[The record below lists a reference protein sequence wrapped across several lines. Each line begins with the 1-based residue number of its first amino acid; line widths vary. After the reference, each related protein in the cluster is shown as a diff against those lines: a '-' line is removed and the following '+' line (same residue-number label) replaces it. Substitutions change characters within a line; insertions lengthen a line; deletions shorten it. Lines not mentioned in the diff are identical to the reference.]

1 MNKLP
6 TQYQQFIHLSRYSRW
21 DYQNKRRET
30 WQETV
35 DRYFRFFKEHLSD
48 NYNYTFK
55 DEDISE
61 LKQSVINLEIMPSM
75 RCLMTAGPA
84 LKKENVAGYNCS
96 YIHIDSVRSFD
107 EILYVLM
114 NGTGIGFSVERKHT
128 ERLPVIPYE
137 LHPTETTIAV
147 ADSKLG
153 WAKAFKELLALIY
166 SGHIPKWD
174 LSNVREAGS
183 ILKTFGGRA
192 SGPEPLENL
201 FNFVVKIAQNAR
213 GRILKPIEC
222 HDIVCKVAEVVVV
235 GGVRRSA
242 LLSLSDIDDDEM
254 RYAKSG
260 EWWRD
265 NPQRA
270 LANNSANYHDIPQ
283 TGTFLREWTSLY
295 DSKSGERGI
304 FSSKAATLQ
313 AKRCSDRLTNQDIWS
328 FGTNPCSEIILR
340 SREFCNLSEVV
351 IRSSDKLPDIARKVR
366 LATILGTIQSTL
378 TNFKYLPR
386 EWVKNCDEERLLGVS
401 LTGIMDN
408 KLTSNPKPEDLQY
421 LRQEAIATNLK
432 YADEININ
440 PSASITCVKP
450 SGTVSQ
456 LVDSASGIHSRHS
469 PYYIRRVRMDAK
481 DPMTEYMKDLDW
493 VWEPDI
499 TKPNDT
505 VVFSFPIKS
514 PKGCITRNDKPAIS
528 QLEIWKLYQEH
539 WCQHKPSIT
548 ITVREEEW
556 LEVGAWVLKNF
567 EIMSGVSFLPHSDHI
582 YKQAPYEDCD
592 KQTFKRLE
600 NIICEA
606 NWEDLSQYEEEDYTI
621 ASQELACVAGS
632 CEVL

>member
-174 LSNVREAGS
+174 LSNVSEAGS

-201 FNFVVKIAQNAR
+201 FNFVVKIAQTAR
-213 GRILKPIEC
+213 VRILKPIEC

-313 AKRCSDRLTNQDIWS
+313 AKR
-328 FGTNPCSEIILR
+328 
-340 SREFCNLSEVV
+340 
-351 IRSSDKLPDIARKVR
+351 
-366 LATILGTIQSTL
+366 
-378 TNFKYLPR
+378 
-386 EWVKNCDEERLLGVS
+386 
-401 LTGIMDN
+401 
-408 KLTSNPKPEDLQY
+408 
-421 LRQEAIATNLK
+421 
-432 YADEININ
+432 
-440 PSASITCVKP
+440 
-450 SGTVSQ
+450 
-456 LVDSASGIHSRHS
+456 
-469 PYYIRRVRMDAK
+469 
-481 DPMTEYMKDLDW
+481 
-493 VWEPDI
+493 
-499 TKPNDT
+499 
-505 VVFSFPIKS
+505 
-514 PKGCITRNDKPAIS
+514 
-528 QLEIWKLYQEH
+528 
-539 WCQHKPSIT
+539 
-548 ITVREEEW
+548 
-556 LEVGAWVLKNF
+556 
-567 EIMSGVSFLPHSDHI
+567 
-582 YKQAPYEDCD
+582 
-592 KQTFKRLE
+592 
-600 NIICEA
+600 
-606 NWEDLSQYEEEDYTI
+606 
-621 ASQELACVAGS
+621 
-632 CEVL
+632 